1 MKILAIYLMLVTNH
15 SYAQNIEAPA
25 DSYGNYNSEGSY
37 NTGSSNNYESPAVDN
52 GAVNFTSDEA
62 AENPSMEEPASDEV
76 YEPQENDQSPE
87 GVNPTLDSS
96 PSIGIIE
103 DPNEFS
109 GVPVGPG
116 SLRTLA
122 ESEAPEEYNVE
133 NGDSLFDICDQ
144 LLDEPYYWPKLW
156 ALNPYITNPHFIYPG
171 MKLKFYP
178 GDESNPPFL
187 KVVTEDDIIPV
198 NDLQKEEI
206 ISQDVSGMLLKED
219 LPGQIPVVGPS
230 GVADFP
236 EISDSFITVG
246 SIYNEKSVE
255 VMVPAFY
262 YKEKIEPKGE
272 VVSGTSGELLAED
285 KMQVIVDSDQMSSG
299 ENYTVVRSAENGRIE
314 TINSGYRYEFVAQI
328 KVMSTLEGDL
338 KKAQVLL
345 SRLGVQS
352 GDIVIPYKDVT
363 RRIPTSEVK
372 SGGGDGSRVVG
383 FEYPYGQVGGKGSIL
398 FLQGDSQP
406 SEGSYVRLYQNLNN
420 VNPVIDADELPFA
433 QRYVATAYT
442 FYTGDNATAAYVVYS
457 DDAIL
462 IGNTS
467 GQVQSA
473 DDASATNSSATN
485 SSDTNEESSEQS
497 E

>member
-1 MKILAIYLMLVTNH
+1 MLVTNH
-15 SYAQNIEAPA
+15 SYAQNIDAPA

-76 YEPQENDQSPE
+76 YEPQQGGQSPE

-198 NDLQKEEI
+198 NDLQKEDI
-206 ISQDVSGMLLKED
+206 ISQAKLLQLLRIFLASKI
-219 LPGQIPVVGPS
+219 LPAKALQI
-230 GVADFP
+230 
-236 EISDSFITVG
+236 
-246 SIYNEKSVE
+246 
-255 VMVPAFY
+255 
-262 YKEKIEPKGE
+262 
-272 VVSGTSGELLAED
+272 
-285 KMQVIVDSDQMSSG
+285 
-299 ENYTVVRSAENGRIE
+299 
-314 TINSGYRYEFVAQI
+314 
-328 KVMSTLEGDL
+328 
-338 KKAQVLL
+338 
-345 SRLGVQS
+345 
-352 GDIVIPYKDVT
+352 
-363 RRIPTSEVK
+363 
-372 SGGGDGSRVVG
+372 
-383 FEYPYGQVGGKGSIL
+383 
-398 FLQGDSQP
+398 
-406 SEGSYVRLYQNLNN
+406 
-420 VNPVIDADELPFA
+420 
-433 QRYVATAYT
+433 
-442 FYTGDNATAAYVVYS
+442 
-457 DDAIL
+457 
-462 IGNTS
+462 
-467 GQVQSA
+467 
-473 DDASATNSSATN
+473 
-485 SSDTNEESSEQS
+485 
-497 E
+497 